1 MKVLM
6 VDQFLP
12 NSVYVVELCRELR
25 KYAKI
30 TIFCKK
36 NAGTDLDGV
45 IWKDKLYAGGKGK
58 MAAVWEYG
66 KGLFRLQKEIKKG
79 SYDVVHVQSFKDA
92 KYEIPLYCK
101 NKKYIPRLVHTV
113 HNLLPHEAS
122 AGDRELYSRFYNC
135 CDLLVVHNE
144 YCRQLL
150 MKEYQIPEEKICITP
165 HGSYTQIRKEEN
177 TDFGLTDR
185 KIRFLQFGILR
196 PYKGVDILL
205 KALAQIPAEKRERSR

>member
-79 SYDVVHVQSFKDA
+79 SYDVAPVQSYTFLIKTA
-92 KYEIPLYCK
+92 IKGIF
-101 NKKYIPRLVHTV
+101 
-113 HNLLPHEAS
+113 LLSFAFLCSSYH
-122 AGDRELYSRFYNC
+122 RNFY
-135 CDLLVVHNE
+135 
-144 YCRQLL
+144 
-150 MKEYQIPEEKICITP
+150 
-165 HGSYTQIRKEEN
+165 
-177 TDFGLTDR
+177 
-185 KIRFLQFGILR
+185 
-196 PYKGVDILL
+196 
-205 KALAQIPAEKRERSR
+205 